1 MGIKNFLSKNRVVD
15 IQSCLPDGVVLIN
28 TAGLIQWFN
37 SVAVDLFLLPDT
49 NISNMPIDDFL
60 ENGLETISTV
70 AETNQSSIIK
80 LVNAD
85 EYIDLTAKEID
96 GAYVVSMR
104 NATKKYKEVNTLFER
119 HETSQKTNNNKNS
132 FFIKLSNELRSPI
145 HSVIGFSQAIIDGL
159 GGSVSEKQAKY
170 LKIINKNSTD
180 LLYFFNKLVEL
191 SQTENDSFDKEIKY
205 FDIVDTIKA
214 IVKTNEQLYSDKN
227 LELVLDIDE
236 MTKRT
241 IYTDEKA
248 FKSMFQTL
256 LETIIR
262 STDIGTIQINTT
274 SATEEF
280 LATHNMGDYSAIVL
294 SITSSTNTILESEI
308 ETLFDPYVIVD
319 KSNKRTL
326 VRSLALASVRNIL
339 NYLHGVI
346 WVETAPLKGTIFN
359 VIIPFEK
366 ETNE

>member
-15 IQSCLPDGVVLIN
+15 IQSCLPDGVVLIT

-60 ENGLETISTV
+60 ENGLETISTI

-85 EYIDLTAKEID
+85 EYI
-96 GAYVVSMR
+96 
-104 NATKKYKEVNTLFER
+104 EVNTLFER

-214 IVKTNEQLYSDKN
+214 IVKTNEQLYADKN

-248 FKSMFQTL
+248 FKAMFQTL